1 MMTRLWRKIATADA
15 LGLML
20 ILIALQTLTY
30 GVSSSL
36 RGTDTASLFWV
47 CIIAALVGLLLSKRK
62 LNGVQASAGI
72 VALGVIGVWILGA
85 RLAYPLLD
93 LLKSLDT
100 LIPQIIPA
108 IREQITID
116 TAALTEAWAVILQAS
131 STLTARW
138 QTWLLG
144 INKNVTV
151 NDALIRNMIWTLLIW
166 IIAAWTGWFAGRRN
180 AILALL
186 PSVLLLAV
194 VISYSEHKVETLWM
208 MVFILL
214 LLMGVWNYK
223 NHTTQWER
231 RRVDYSD
238 SIRYDNTQAVLFLA
252 ISIGVIAYLTPSF
265 SWSQLRDY
273 LRERNNS
280 NEAAEMLGIQEQPV
294 SRQNTFFQKPALP
307 RDHLLTGGF
316 AQSKKIV
323 MTIRTGELAPIINS
337 SLTADA
343 PRYYWRSTIYDEYMG
358 AGWVTSAAPPQ
369 SYEAN
374 TPLIP
379 GLLDGYRPLH
389 LNVHLEQPEG
399 KLFWSGILYS
409 ADIPLRANWRIR
421 PQTNLFAD
429 QTALLDADMFAAT
442 TSAAS
447 YKADTFI
454 PAVTIEELRS
464 ASTDYPEHIRNRYL
478 ALPRDLPQRVRE
490 LAAQIT
496 EKKDNPYDR
505 AKAIESY
512 LRTNYPY
519 DLEVPAPPED
529 QDVADYFL
537 FDLKKGY
544 CDYYATAMVVLARAS
559 GLPARFV
566 SGYSPGSYDPA
577 GAQYIV
583 RELNAHSWA
592 EVYFPEIG
600 WIEFEPTASQP
611 EIERLE
617 TESEILT
624 ASEPATP
631 LSRFLFQLRSTGVL
645 YWLSPFVIA
654 LFVVILYFL
663 VIERLLFMSLAP
675 LKAVELVYREYYRW
689 ARPLAGERTRA
700 ETAHEFTDKLTRK
713 LEQISTR
720 SRRIRSS
727 KRLQADAQRLTDIY
741 HSSLFSKHATQKS
754 DARAAFNTWKHLRWR
769 LMIARIRD
777 VLFAHSAPR
786 NKTTE

>member
-1 MMTRLWRKIATADA
+1 MMARIWRKLVSADA
-15 LGLML
+15 LGLIL
-20 ILIALQTLTY
+20 VLIALQTLTY

-36 RGTDTASLFWV
+36 RGTDTASLFLV
-47 CIIAALVGLLLSKRK
+47 CIIAALVSLLLSTKK
-62 LNGVQASAGI
+62 LNGIQASALI

-85 RLAYPLLD
+85 RLAHPLLD
-93 LLKSLDT
+93 LLKSVDT

-108 IREQITID
+108 IREQIAID

-144 INKNVTV
+144 IDRNVTV
-151 NDALIRNMIWTLLIW
+151 NDGLIRNMIWTLLMW
-166 IIAAWTGWFAGRRN
+166 LIAAWAGWFAGRRN

-186 PSVLLLAV
+186 PSVVLLAV
-194 VISYSEHKVETLWM
+194 VISYSEYKVGTLWM

-223 NHTTQWER
+223 NHTIQWER

-238 SIRYDNTQAVLFLA
+238 SIRYDNTQAILFLA
-252 ISIGVIAYLTPSF
+252 ISLGIIAYLTPSF
-265 SWSQLRDY
+265 SWRQLRDY

-280 NEAAEMLGIQEQPV
+280 NEAAEILGIQEQAI

-316 AQSKKIV
+316 AQSQKIV
-323 MTIRTGELAPIINS
+323 MTIRTGELAPIMNS
-337 SLTADA
+337 SLTGDA
-343 PRYYWRSTIYDEYMG
+343 PRYYWRSIIYDKYMG
-358 AGWVTSAAPPQ
+358 AGWVTSTAPLQ

-389 LNVHLEQPEG
+389 LDVQLEQPEG

-409 ADIPLRANWRIR
+409 ADIPVRANWRSR
-421 PQTNLFAD
+421 PQSNLFAD
-429 QTALLDADMFAAT
+429 QTTLLQADMFAAT

-454 PAVTIEELRS
+454 PTVTIEELRS
-464 ASTDYPEHIRNRYL
+464 ASTNYPEQIRDRYL
-478 ALPRDLPQRVRE
+478 ALPQDLPQRVRE
-490 LAAQIT
+490 LAAQII
-496 EKKDNPYDR
+496 EQKGNPYDQ

-519 DLEVPAPPED
+519 DLDVPAPPED

-617 TESEILT
+617 TESEIRT
-624 ASEPATP
+624 ASEPGTP
-631 LSRFLFQLRSTGVL
+631 LSRFLFQLRSTGIL
-645 YWLSPFVIA
+645 YWLSPFIIA
-654 LFVVILYFL
+654 LFVVIIYFS
-663 VIERLLFMSLAP
+663 VIERLLFMSLTP
-675 LKAVELVYREYYRW
+675 LKAVEIVYREYYRW
-689 ARPLAGERTRA
+689 ARPLAGEPTRA

-713 LEQISTR
+713 LEQIGTH

-727 KRLQADAQRLTDIY
+727 KRLQADAQHLTDIY
-741 HSSLFSKHATQKS
+741 HSSLFSKHAAQKS
-754 DARAAFNTWKHLRWR
+754 DARAAFNTWRQLRWQ
-769 LMIARIRD
+769 LIVARMMD
-777 VLFAHSAPR
+777 FAFAHSVAR
-786 NKTTE
+786 NKTTG